1 MWLHLPEISVNLAQC
16 LRVIPQQDG
25 KLQIVQPDNITVT
38 VDGVNAAAV
47 CGLLATLPGG
57 HLDSWLGKRINL
69 NQPAQPAPAAG
80 AGAASGGGGGA
91 ASTAA
96 PAAKIEK
103 KSEK

>member
-25 KLQIVQPDNITVT
+25 KIQIVQPDNITVT

-69 NQPAQPAPAAG
+69 NRPAQPAEATG
-80 AGAASGGGGGA
+80 GSGGASGASGAGGGA
-91 ASTAA
+91 ATTN
-96 PAAKIEK
+96 IEK
-103 KSEK
+103 KKEK

>member
-25 KLQIVQPDNITVT
+25 KIQIVQPDNITVT

-69 NQPAQPAPAAG
+69 NRPAQAVEATSG
-80 AGAASGGGGGA
+80 AGGATGGGGGA
-91 ASTAA
+91 GTTN
-96 PAAKIEK
+96 IEK
-103 KSEK
+103 KKEK

>member
-25 KLQIVQPDNITVT
+25 KIQIVQPDNITVT

-69 NQPAQPAPAAG
+69 NRPAQAVEATGG
-80 AGAASGGGGGA
+80 AGGATGGGA
-91 ASTAA
+91 AA
-96 PAAKIEK
+96 PTNIEK
-103 KSEK
+103 KKDK

>member
-16 LRVIPQQDG
+16 LRIIPQQDG
-25 KLQIVQPDNITVT
+25 KIQIVQPDNITVT

-69 NQPAQPAPAAG
+69 NRPTEPAPAAG
-80 AGAASGGGGGA
+80 GGAAPAAAIGGGA
-91 ASTAA
+91 A
-96 PAAKIEK
+96 AAKPEK

>member
-25 KLQIVQPDNITVT
+25 KIQIVQPDNITVT

-69 NQPAQPAPAAG
+69 NRPAQPAPAAG
-80 AGAASGGGGGA
+80 GAGAGPAI
-91 ASTAA
+91 A
-96 PAAKIEK
+96 PPAPPAETGKGK
-103 KSEK
+103 KDKE

>member
-25 KLQIVQPDNITVT
+25 KIQIVQPDNITVT

-69 NQPAQPAPAAG
+69 NRPAQPTPAE
-80 AGAASGGGGGA
+80 GAA
-91 ASTAA
+91 A
-96 PAAKIEK
+96 PTTGQ
-103 KSEK
+103 

>member
-38 VDGVNAAAV
+38 VDGMNAAAV
-47 CGLLATLPGG
+47 CGRLATLPGG

-69 NQPAQPAPAAG
+69 NRPAQPAAAG
-80 AGAASGGGGGA
+80 AAGGGTTVGETASASGGEE
-91 ASTAA
+91 T
-96 PAAKIEK
+96 
-103 KSEK
+103 